1 MALDEKTG
9 MPKPGTLERMM
20 IDAGIPV
27 AIDGQGNLMVNETKA
42 VIEAGFTPS
51 SERSEWPQVWVG
63 KTAYGC
69 CFDQYYTAPSPVLFG
84 PASSFD
90 CTDWR
95 MHHCDPSNCGC

>member
-51 SERSEWPQVWVG
+51 SERTEQVWVG
-63 KTAYGC
+63 RTAYGC
-69 CFDQYYTAPSPVLFG
+69 CYKQWYNPPPTALCG
-84 PASSFD
+84 P
-90 CTDWR
+90 CTSVECNNWM
-95 MHHCDPSNCGC
+95 MHHCNPSNCGC